1 MEEAEEAAVA
11 AEDSREAEASAV
23 DQEAVLEA
31 AVDTD
36 TAGIIITITISAHDI
51 LVGLGH
57 ADVIITEEAEVA
69 LAYCSHLSSCW

>member
-31 AVDTD
+31 AVDT
-36 TAGIIITITISAHDI
+36 AGIIITITISAHDI

-57 ADVIITEEAEVA
+57 ADVIITAEAEVA
-69 LAYCSHLSSCW
+69 LAYCSHLSLCW